1 MPDAQRFLWLLAAS
15 AVVLMRG
22 ALAQTASP
30 SASAPIAIVPV
41 EGVKLTG
48 TLNMVEGKANLDTGG
63 TISAGLH
70 AATITLPHRG
80 NLRLCATSKVTLTAD
95 SSIASSLPLGE
106 EPGLMMALDRGAL
119 EANFSTGQNSD
130 VILTPDFRIVISGP
144 GTASVQVR
152 LGPGGDTCVDNRGP
166 NAPYVSVSSIFDGGL
181 YRVRSDQ
188 RVLFEGGSLSAV
200 VDTEKEPCGCPPET
214 PAPSGSLNDFPL
226 AQSEGLAPPPPPRA
240 NAAAPGVVGAQA
252 TVQLSYDGNK
262 AGQATPGE
270 ANAGATASVKIP
282 EPVTPPAPVPKPESK
297 PGFFG
302 KVGHFFRKLFGG

>member
-15 AVVLMRG
+15 TVLLMRG
-22 ALAQTASP
+22 ALAQTEP
-30 SASAPIAIVPV
+30 QSASLPIAIVPV

-63 TISAGLH
+63 TVSAGPH

-95 SSIASSLPLGE
+95 SSIASSLPVGE

-152 LGPGGDTCVDNRGP
+152 LGPAGDTCVDNRGP
-166 NAPYVSVSSIFDGGL
+166 DAPYVSVSSIFDGGF
-181 YRVRSDQ
+181 YRVHPDQ
-188 RVLFEGGSLSAV
+188 RVLFEGGSLNAV

-214 PAPSGSLNDFPL
+214 PAPTGSYNDFPL

-240 NAAAPGVVGAQA
+240 NAAVPGVIGAQA
-252 TVQLSYDGNK
+252 TANLSYDGSK
-262 AGQATPGE
+262 AGQGVPGE
-270 ANAGATASVKIP
+270 ATASVKIAETVLP
-282 EPVTPPAPVPKPESK
+282 PPPPVPPAPKSK
-297 PGFFG
+297 AKHGFMSHL
-302 KVGHFFRKLFGG
+302 GHFFRNLFGG